1 MQRNTRTT
9 VATALALALVL
20 PACQSTGSGDNRSVL
35 SRVGDTFSSEDTR
48 NLTPAEQ
55 RLREDNRVFNETIFG
70 GAATGAIQGA
80 IIGGI
85 IGLLASNQSKRSKDG
100 RKKKN
105 NTGKN
110 VARGAAIGAGVGAV
124 AGTLDGYLVAVRQEA
139 ARKKVREI
147 EVVADQVEA
156 ENARIERSIENMDLV
171 IAQTRRDIDRARAEH
186 AAGRMSLAELKDRE
200 TRARRNV
207 DAMDDLMAS
216 IEDRNN
222 QYDDVTDKIKR
233 DGVNTAKVDRDIQD
247 TKRLLAQKQQER
259 DLLVE
264 DLNKGTVL

>member
-1 MQRNTRTT
+1 MQKKTRTT
-9 VATALALALVL
+9 VAMAMALALVL
-20 PACQSTGSGDNRSVL
+20 PACQSTGSGDNRSVF
-35 SRVGDTFSSEDTR
+35 SRVGDTFSSEDTSK
-48 NLTPAEQ
+48 LTPAER
-55 RLREDNRVFNETIFG
+55 RLRADNDIFNETIFG
-70 GAATGAIQGA
+70 GAVTGAIQGA

-85 IGLLASNQSKRSKDG
+85 FGLLSGDL
-100 RKKKN
+100 KKA
-105 NTGKN
+105 G
-110 VARGAAIGAGVGAV
+110 RGAAIGAGVGAV

-139 ARKKVREI
+139 ARKKIREI

-171 IAQTRRDIDRARAEH
+171 IAQTRRDIDRARADH
-186 AAGRMSLAELKDRE
+186 AAGRMSLDELKDRE

-216 IEDRNN
+216 IEERND

-233 DGVNTAKVDRDIQD
+233 DGVNTSQVDREIQD